1 MKNKTVKMVLA
12 VVVLGVCCGA
22 YAGVK
27 TYVAH
32 QEQKES
38 EEDSEESTTVFT
50 ASMTSIMPISDAFL
64 IVSLSIILIYLHRIQ
79 VLLNDL
85 LLSLPFSYF
94 PVYPL
99 TVTSIGTCV
108 RSVSSFMFAVATISS
123 VLILSNTDRCAVTV
137 TLISCVLSTI

>member
-50 ASMTSIMPISDAFL
+50 ALTDNIKSLDFMVDDTETTFEKDDDSWVKKSDYSGQCSICYCICRF
-64 IVSLSIILIYLHRIQ
+64 RQ
-79 VLLNDL
+79 
-85 LLSLPFSYF
+85 
-94 PVYPL
+94 
-99 TVTSIGTCV
+99 
-108 RSVSSFMFAVATISS
+108 SSGG
-123 VLILSNTDRCAVTV
+123 RR
-137 TLISCVLSTI
+137 

>member
-38 EEDSEESTTVFT
+38 EEDSEESQLYLLHQQITLNLWILWLMIQRQHLKKMMT
-50 ASMTSIMPISDAFL
+50 A
-64 IVSLSIILIYLHRIQ
+64 
-79 VLLNDL
+79 
-85 LLSLPFSYF
+85 
-94 PVYPL
+94 
-99 TVTSIGTCV
+99 G
-108 RSVSSFMFAVATISS
+108 
-123 VLILSNTDRCAVTV
+123 
-137 TLISCVLSTI
+137 

>member
-50 ASMTSIMPISDAFL
+50 ASTDNIKSLDLWLMIQRQHLKKMMTA
-64 IVSLSIILIYLHRIQ
+64 
-79 VLLNDL
+79 
-85 LLSLPFSYF
+85 
-94 PVYPL
+94 
-99 TVTSIGTCV
+99 G
-108 RSVSSFMFAVATISS
+108 
-123 VLILSNTDRCAVTV
+123 
-137 TLISCVLSTI
+137 

>member
-50 ASMTSIMPISDAFL
+50 ASNLWILWLMIQRQHLKKMMTA
-64 IVSLSIILIYLHRIQ
+64 
-79 VLLNDL
+79 
-85 LLSLPFSYF
+85 
-94 PVYPL
+94 
-99 TVTSIGTCV
+99 G
-108 RSVSSFMFAVATISS
+108 
-123 VLILSNTDRCAVTV
+123 
-137 TLISCVLSTI
+137 

>member
-38 EEDSEESTTVFT
+38 EEDSE
-50 ASMTSIMPISDAFL
+50 A
-64 IVSLSIILIYLHRIQ
+64 VSYTHLT
-79 VLLNDL
+79 
-85 LLSLPFSYF
+85 LP
-94 PVYPL
+94 
-99 TVTSIGTCV
+99 
-108 RSVSSFMFAVATISS
+108 TI
-123 VLILSNTDRCAVTV
+123 A
-137 TLISCVLSTI
+137 

>member
-38 EEDSEESTTVFT
+38 EEDSEEIRLLWTVQH
-50 ASMTSIMPISDAFL
+50 L
-64 IVSLSIILIYLHRIQ
+64 LLHLSIQTEFWR
-79 VLLNDL
+79 
-85 LLSLPFSYF
+85 
-94 PVYPL
+94 
-99 TVTSIGTCV
+99 T
-108 RSVSSFMFAVATISS
+108 
-123 VLILSNTDRCAVTV
+123 
-137 TLISCVLSTI
+137 

>member
-38 EEDSEESTTVFT
+38 EEDSEEST
-50 ASMTSIMPISDAFL
+50 
-64 IVSLSIILIYLHRIQ
+64 RIGRAH
-79 VLLNDL
+79 V
-85 LLSLPFSYF
+85 
-94 PVYPL
+94 
-99 TVTSIGTCV
+99 
-108 RSVSSFMFAVATISS
+108 
-123 VLILSNTDRCAVTV
+123 
-137 TLISCVLSTI
+137 

>member
-38 EEDSEESTTVFT
+38 QLYLLHQQITLNLWILWLMIQRQHLKKMMT
-50 ASMTSIMPISDAFL
+50 A
-64 IVSLSIILIYLHRIQ
+64 
-79 VLLNDL
+79 
-85 LLSLPFSYF
+85 
-94 PVYPL
+94 
-99 TVTSIGTCV
+99 G
-108 RSVSSFMFAVATISS
+108 
-123 VLILSNTDRCAVTV
+123 
-137 TLISCVLSTI
+137 

>member
-38 EEDSEESTTVFT
+38 KKILKKAQLYLLHQQITLNLWILWLMIQRQHLKKMMT
-50 ASMTSIMPISDAFL
+50 A
-64 IVSLSIILIYLHRIQ
+64 
-79 VLLNDL
+79 
-85 LLSLPFSYF
+85 
-94 PVYPL
+94 
-99 TVTSIGTCV
+99 G
-108 RSVSSFMFAVATISS
+108 
-123 VLILSNTDRCAVTV
+123 
-137 TLISCVLSTI
+137 